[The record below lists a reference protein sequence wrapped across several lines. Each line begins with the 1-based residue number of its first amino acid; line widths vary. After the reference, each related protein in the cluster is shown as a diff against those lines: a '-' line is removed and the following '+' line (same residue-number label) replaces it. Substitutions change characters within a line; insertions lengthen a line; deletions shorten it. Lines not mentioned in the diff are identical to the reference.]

1 MPTLLVPRETAP
13 GETRVAASPETVK
26 RYCKLGLRVLVEAGA
41 GVPSLFSDEDF
52 REAGAEVSDDLRGLY
67 EQADVVVKVQ
77 PPREHE
83 GLGCHEV
90 ELLKEG
96 CVLVSFLWPLTDHAL
111 VKRLQDAKVT
121 AFAMDLVPR
130 ITRAQVMDALS
141 SQSNIAGYKA
151 VLMGANAL
159 PKLFPMMMT
168 AAGTIKPARVVI
180 MGAGVAGLQ
189 AIATAK
195 RLGAVVEVTD
205 IRLAVKEQVESLGA
219 TFITVD
225 SDEDLEGEGGYAK
238 EASPEYLKKQQEAV
252 ERHITQ
258 ADVVITT
265 ALIPGRPAPLLIP
278 AALVE
283 KMKHGAVIVDIAT
296 ERGGNCELSV
306 KDEEVV
312 AHGVRILGHSNL
324 PALQPNDASAVYAR
338 NIEAVIKHLY
348 PRPKEDE
355 TLALRLDWEDEIT
368 AGSVFLEVG
377 ECKHERVRQS
387 IGAEEGGA

>member
-1 MPTLLVPRETAP
+1 MPTLLVPREIAP

-26 RYCKLGLRVLVEAGA
+26 RYIKQGFRVLLEAGA
-41 GVPSLFSDEDF
+41 GDASFFSDDEYRDV
-52 REAGAEVSDDLRGLY
+52 GAEVSDDLKGLY

-77 PPREHE
+77 PPVEHE
-83 GLGCHEV
+83 ALGCHEV

-111 VKRLQDAKVT
+111 VKRLQEAKVT

-141 SQSNIAGYKA
+141 SQSNIAGYKS
-151 VLMGANAL
+151 VLLGANAL

-195 RLGAVVEVTD
+195 RLGAVVEVSD

-219 TFITVD
+219 TFIMVD

-238 EASPEYLKKQQEAV
+238 EASPEFLKKQQEVV
-252 ERHITQ
+252 ERHIAS
-258 ADVVITT
+258 ADVVVTT
-265 ALIPGRPAPLLIP
+265 ALIPGRPAPMLIP
-278 AALVE
+278 ETLVQ
-283 KMKHGAVIVDIAT
+283 KMKKGAVIVDIAT

-306 KDEEVV
+306 KDEEIV
-312 AHGVRILGHSNL
+312 AHGVRIIGHSNL

-338 NIEAVIKHLY
+338 NIEAVMKHLY
-348 PRPKEDE
+348 PKPKEDE
-355 TLALRLDWEDEIT
+355 EFGLKLDWEDEIT
-368 AGSVFLEVG
+368 AGSVFLDAG
-377 ECKHERVRQS
+377 ELKHERVRQ
-387 IGAEEGGA
+387 ALEAQGGEA